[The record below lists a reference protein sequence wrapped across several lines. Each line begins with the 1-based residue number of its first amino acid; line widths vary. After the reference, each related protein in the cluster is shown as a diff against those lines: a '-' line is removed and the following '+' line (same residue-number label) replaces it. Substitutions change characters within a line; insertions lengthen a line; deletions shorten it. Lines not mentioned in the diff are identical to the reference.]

1 MTKRCLTRFFGAPSP
16 HTNKTTNESTWHLS
30 VHMAHQMTSLLRVLL
45 GTEPHA
51 LRCRGI
57 FTTGSSL
64 VGAAIK
70 APRIR
75 YTS

>member
-1 MTKRCLTRFFGAPSP
+1 MCTEFF
-16 HTNKTTNESTWHLS
+16 
-30 VHMAHQMTSLLRVLL
+30 VFFVY
-45 GTEPHA
+45 
-51 LRCRGI
+51 RGI

-75 YTS
+75 FRVLGLGLGFKTKLGVAIKAPRIRSHHGCLCKCVCV

>member
-1 MTKRCLTRFFGAPSP
+1 MCVRARAGVGECQGLMQSELMVF
-16 HTNKTTNESTWHLS
+16 LS
-30 VHMAHQMTSLLRVLL
+30 RN
-45 GTEPHA
+45 
-51 LRCRGI
+51 RGI

-75 YTS
+75 YTSSFKLLVYEALSC